1 MPETQSWFYEE
12 IRPLDALCCINRMRG
27 VEFIKDL

>member
-27 VEFIKDL
+27 AEFKND